1 MNIFK
6 RIGIKIGEAARSIFG
21 GRVAGADKAKKQAKA
36 LKRAGVKNAA
46 LKRFEKMQKIFK
58 QKTGKSVY
66 SKGLTENE
74 KEQAKDIIDMFI
86 EDENATL
93 DGIKE
98 QYEDLHDQGYAMD
111 ADNVADMAK
120 QIDIIK
126 NREQANRIYNVLGS
140 DVVRD
145 AWNNYKDN
153 EENNTNVALM
163 TQAINS
169 VTESLEEDGEYMTL
183 TSQERLDQIVSEYR
197 RLKGE

>member
-21 GRVAGADKAKKQAKA
+21 RRVAGADKAKKQVAS

-66 SKGLTENE
+66 SKGLTESE

-98 QYEDLHDQGYAMD
+98 QYEDLYDQGYAMD
-111 ADNVADMAK
+111 ADNVADMAR

-145 AWNNYKDN
+145 AWNYYKDN
-153 EENNTNVALM
+153 EEDNTNVALM
-163 TQAINS
+163 TQAINN

-183 TSQERLDQIVSEYR
+183 TSQERLDQIISEYR